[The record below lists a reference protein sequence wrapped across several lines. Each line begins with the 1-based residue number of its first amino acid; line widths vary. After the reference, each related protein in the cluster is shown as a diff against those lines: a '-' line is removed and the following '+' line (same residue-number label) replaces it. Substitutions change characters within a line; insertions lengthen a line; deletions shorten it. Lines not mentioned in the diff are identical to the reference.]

1 MTQRSTTSVFIMAT
15 PVVTDTWAGTFDCST
30 CGRKRLMADQ
40 FSKRTMELH
49 LKQSKPLRC
58 SHCVTAAAAQ
68 ERAAAAASRQSSAP
82 SHGIGSSDASEHEC
96 RACASCHKNLPMSA
110 YNKNQWNKGAPTS
123 RCRDCV
129 DASIALEAAQQA
141 TIAKD
146 KRTAAL
152 VAVEKAKKTGN
163 ALAILKAESALAAL
177 EAETV
182 TGLKPVRMSS
192 GRGRSGR
199 FTTGRGGARGRK

>member
-1 MTQRSTTSVFIMAT
+1 MAT

-58 SHCVTAAAAQ
+58 SHCVAAAAAQ
-68 ERAAAAASRQSSAP
+68 ERAAAASRQSSAP
-82 SHGIGSSDASEHEC
+82 SQGVIGSSDASEDEC
-96 RACASCHKNLPMSA
+96 RVCAACHNNLSISA
-110 YNKNQWNKGAPTS
+110 YNKNQWNKGAPMS

-146 KRTAAL
+146 KRTAAQ
-152 VAVEKAKKTGN
+152 VAVEQAKKTGN

-192 GRGRSGR
+192 GGGGGRGRSGR
-199 FTTGRGGARGRK
+199 FTNGRGGARGRK